1 MMNKINPRP
10 VANDPPDKSN
20 YTANAMPRVMWTIAL
35 AAALFA
41 SVISLGINVY
51 AGMLRAGTVTEQ
63 IWTVATS
70 LVAALCM
77 YLAPMLWRFAPTR
90 ARAVL
95 AVLWLLAVCSV
106 LRGQVDVLAFANVHA
121 ADERA
126 QMVAVVAVPTVAAGP
141 TGRNLMAIEQ
151 DIAKARIDLARVDA
165 RRCMDECRSLR
176 LRKMELSAQ
185 LAVLNAEADEAK
197 RRATE
202 QDWRRDQVSRAQAL
216 RESRRAEPGT
226 ALAALWLG
234 TTEAR
239 LDLLMNL
246 VLVVVL
252 EGTACY
258 CWYVVGYGAVVTR
271 RAAVADDLM
280 ATTLESQAVV
290 PAPEPQQADRN
301 DQEKAAQAVLAKPQA
316 VAPCRNLTAM
326 QREAVA
332 SIPETTPAGRVEPQ
346 AMRTATLSVSAPVA
360 TDADATAMVAATCG
374 ATSPN
379 DEAVLEQIHH
389 AVVAGRLPR
398 NLASIRTF
406 LRCRQSRAIHLN
418 RLYVARFGK
427 MRNPMTCASI
437 VPSGCETTAIQ

>member
-1 MMNKINPRP
+1 MMNKINLKP
-10 VANDPPDKSN
+10 VSDDLPDKSN
-20 YTANAMPRVMWTIAL
+20 STANAMPRVMWTIAL

-63 IWTVATS
+63 VWTVATS
-70 LVAALCM
+70 LVAVLCM

-95 AVLWLLAVCSV
+95 AVLWLLAICSV

-126 QMVAVVAVPTVAAGP
+126 KTVAVVAVPTVEAGIA
-141 TGRNLMAIEQ
+141 GRSLVAIEQ
-151 DIAKARIDLARVDA
+151 GIAKARIDLARVDA
-165 RRCMDECRSLR
+165 RRCVGECRSWR
-176 LRKMELSAQ
+176 LRRVELSAQ

-202 QDWRRDQVSRAQAL
+202 QEWRRDEISRAQAL
-216 RESRRAEPGT
+216 RESRRAAPGT
-226 ALAALWLG
+226 ALVAPWLG

-239 LDLLMNL
+239 LDLLMNF

-258 CWYVVGYGAVVTR
+258 CWYVVGCGAVATR
-271 RAAVADDLM
+271 RTAVADDRS
-280 ATTLESQAVV
+280 ATTLESLPVV
-290 PAPEPQQADRN
+290 PTLEPPQDGRNGEDATQAALVEPQ
-301 DQEKAAQAVLAKPQA
+301 P
-316 VAPCRNLTAM
+316 VASHRNLTAM

-332 SIPETTPAGRVEPQ
+332 SIPETAPTGRVEPQ
-346 AMRTATLSVSAPVA
+346 AMHAAILSMSAAVA
-360 TDADATAMVAATCG
+360 TDADATAMVAATG
-374 ATSPN
+374 GVTSPH

-406 LRCRQSRAIHLN
+406 LGCRQSRAIHLN
-418 RLYVARFGK
+418 RLYIARFGRT
-427 MRNPMTCASI
+427 RNPMTRA
-437 VPSGCETTAIQ
+437 